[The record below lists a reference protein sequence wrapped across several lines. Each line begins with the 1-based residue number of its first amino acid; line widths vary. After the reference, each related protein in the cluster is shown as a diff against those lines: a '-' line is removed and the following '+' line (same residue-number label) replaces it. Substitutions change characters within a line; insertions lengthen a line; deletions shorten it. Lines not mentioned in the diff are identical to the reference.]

1 VCHVLQTRLCQ
12 PSQISDVGL
21 TSSPIIMIMRMSR
34 KKSPSFQFWL
44 VTSQESKNDNGD
56 NENPD
61 QNSVAGTCSDQ
72 VFVDHADININF
84 GYTNLMC
91 KVASELGITVDSEKS
106 QEVQYQSVSDHLSC
120 AGVSKFFII
129 GGTS

>member
-1 VCHVLQTRLCQ
+1 M
-12 PSQISDVGL
+12 SDVGL
-21 TSSPIIMIMRMSR
+21 TSSPITMITRMSR
-34 KKSPSFQFWL
+34 KTSPSCQFWL
-44 VTSQESKNDNGD
+44 VTSQESRSDNGD

-72 VFVDHADININF
+72 VFVDHADINNNF

-106 QEVQYQSVSDHLSC
+106 QEVQYQSVSDQ
-120 AGVSKFFII
+120 
-129 GGTS
+129 

>member
-1 VCHVLQTRLCQ
+1 
-12 PSQISDVGL
+12 
-21 TSSPIIMIMRMSR
+21 MSR

-72 VFVDHADININF
+72 VFVDHVDINNYF

-91 KVASELGITVDSEKS
+91 KVTSEFGITVE
-106 QEVQYQSVSDHLSC
+106 
-120 AGVSKFFII
+120 
-129 GGTS
+129 